1 MRGVRGTAALLALL
15 ACTAASAAPALN
27 NGDAIP
33 HLAESGRDDYHQFVG
48 SPLHRAFAIAPGG
61 SWAWSSGKA
70 SVDEAATAALE
81 SCQAQQAQA
90 CVLYALDDRIVFD
103 AKAWP
108 RLWGPYLPADQAAKR
123 PIGTRRGDRFP
134 NLAFV
139 DADGRRRTVTDL
151 RGKVAVLHFWG
162 SWCGPCRREMPE
174 LEKLR
179 DSLAS
184 FKDIGF
190 TLLQVRETLAVSA
203 KWAAAQKISL
213 PLCDSGSAGE
223 GDPNLLLAGGAK
235 VGDREI
241 AKVFPTTYVLDKHG
255 LVLFS
260 HVGPVRDW
268 SQYRDFLIDAAK
280 RSGK

>member
-1 MRGVRGTAALLALL
+1 MTTRVFRSLLLALGL
-15 ACTAASAAPALN
+15 AAGPAWSGAPLDAA
-27 NGDAIP
+27 AIP
-33 HLAESGRDDYHQFVG
+33 HLAETGRDDYYQFLG
-48 SPLHRAFAIAPGG
+48 SPLHRAFAVAPGG
-61 SWAWSSGKA
+61 AWAWVSGKA
-70 SVDEAATAALE
+70 SADEAATLALDA
-81 SCQAQQAQA
+81 CRVQQAQNCA
-90 CVLYALDDRIVFD
+90 LYAVDDRIAFD

-108 RLWGPYLPADQAAKR
+108 RLWGPYAPAAEAAR
-123 PIGTRRGDRFP
+123 QPVGTRRGERFP

-139 DADGRRRTVTDL
+139 DAEGRRQTVAGL

-162 SWCGPCRREMPE
+162 SWCGPCRREMPD

-179 DSLAS
+179 DSLEGQ
-184 FKDIGF
+184 KDIGF
-190 TLLQVRETLAVSA
+190 TLLQVREPLAVST
-203 KWAAAQKISL
+203 KWAAAQNIRL

-223 GDPNLLLAGGAK
+223 SDANLMLAGGSK

-241 AKVFPTTYVLDKHG
+241 AKVFPTTYVLDRHG

-268 SQYRDFLIDAAK
+268 SQYRDFLIDAAR

>member
-1 MRGVRGTAALLALL
+1 MRRLTGGAALAALLACGPAWSGPGLND
-15 ACTAASAAPALN
+15 AA
-27 NGDAIP
+27 AIP
-33 HLAESGRDDYHQFVG
+33 HIPEGGRDDYHQFTA
-48 SPLHRAFAIAPGG
+48 SPMHRAFAIAPGG
-61 SWAWSSGKA
+61 GWGWASGKA
-70 SVDEAATAALE
+70 SAEEASGAAVE
-81 SCQAQQAQA
+81 ACQGQQLQA
-90 CVLYALDDRIVFD
+90 CALYAVDDRVVFD

-108 RLWGPYLPADQAAKR
+108 RLWGPYASAAEAAR
-123 PIGTRRGDRFP
+123 QPIGTRRGERFP
-134 NLAFV
+134 NLAFR
-139 DADGRRRTVTDL
+139 DADGRRRSVADL

-179 DSLAS
+179 DSLAA
-184 FKDIGF
+184 FKDVGF
-190 TLLQVRETLAVSA
+190 TLLQVRETLAVST
-203 KWAAAQKISL
+203 KWATAQKIGL

-223 GDPNLLLAGGAK
+223 SDPNLLLASGAR

-241 AKVFPTTYVLDKHG
+241 AKVFPSTYVLDKHG

-268 SQYRDFLIDAAK
+268 SQYREFLIDAAK

>member
-1 MRGVRGTAALLALL
+1 MRRLTRAAPLVALL
-15 ACTAASAAPALN
+15 ACGPAWSVTTLNDAA
-27 NGDAIP
+27 AIP
-33 HLAESGRDDYHQFVG
+33 HVPEGGREDFHQFAA
-48 SPLHRAFAIAPGG
+48 SPMHRAFAIAPGG
-61 SWAWSSGKA
+61 GWGWTSGKVNEEEA
-70 SVDEAATAALE
+70 SAAALDA
-81 SCQAQQAQA
+81 CQGQQPQA
-90 CVLYALDDRIVFD
+90 CALYAVDDRVVFD
-103 AKAWP
+103 AKAWA
-108 RLWGPYLPADQAAKR
+108 RLWGPYTTAAQAER
-123 PIGTRRGDRFP
+123 QPVGTRRGERFP
-134 NLAFV
+134 NLAFR

-151 RGKVAVLHFWG
+151 RGKVSVVHFWG

-174 LEKLR
+174 IERLR
-179 DSLAS
+179 ASLAA

-190 TLLQVRETLAVSA
+190 TLLQVRETIDVST
-203 KWAAAQKISL
+203 KWAAAQKIGL

-223 GDPNLLLAGGAK
+223 SDPNLLLAGGAK

-268 SQYRDFLIDAAK
+268 SQYREFLIDAAK

>member
-1 MRGVRGTAALLALL
+1 MRRLTRTTALVALL
-15 ACTAASAAPALN
+15 ACGAAPAAPVLN
-27 NGDAIP
+27 DGAAIP

-48 SPLHRAFAIAPGG
+48 SPMHRAFAIAPGG
-61 SWAWSSGKA
+61 GWAWASGKA
-70 SVDEAATAALE
+70 SAEEAAGLALDA
-81 SCQAQQAQA
+81 CQAQQAQA
-90 CVLYALDDRIVFD
+90 CTLYALDDRVVFD
-103 AKAWP
+103 AKAWS
-108 RLWGPYLPADQAAKR
+108 RLWGPYAPAAVAAR
-123 PIGTRRGDRFP
+123 QPVGTRRGERFP
-134 NLAFV
+134 DLAFR
-139 DADGRRRTVTDL
+139 DAGGRRRTVADL
-151 RGKVAVLHFWG
+151 RGKVTVLHFWG
-162 SWCGPCRREMPE
+162 SWCAPCRREMPE

-184 FKDIGF
+184 LKDIGF

-203 KWAAAQKISL
+203 KWATAQKIGL

-223 GDPNLLLAGGAK
+223 SDPNLLLAGGSR

-241 AKVFPTTYVLDKHG
+241 AKVFPTTYILDKHG

-268 SQYRDFLIDAAK
+268 SQYREFLVDAAK